1 MQTLKRFAL
10 GMVVIA
16 LASSVL
22 LVGCGQSAQSS
33 SGEAASEETEAQQEP
48 EQKGEVELAYVE
60 WARAVALTHVA
71 GEIMTRMGYD
81 VQLSNVANAAMW
93 QAVANGDADAHMT
106 AWLPATH
113 AAYYGPDGEFTDQVE
128 DLGTTYEGA
137 GLGLVVPDYVEEQ
150 SISDL
155 VANADKYDGK
165 ITGIDPGAGMMQQ
178 TEQAIENDVLGI
190 SALELIEGSGP
201 TMTAA
206 LDDAVKNERPIVVTG
221 WRPHWKFSR
230 WDLRILEE
238 SEEIYG
244 EAENIHTIARL
255 GLQEDKP
262 EVYDFLK
269 NTDWQSMSYGPVMD
283 NISNGATP
291 EEAAATFVDENV
303 DAINSA
309 LPSGMSI

>member
-1 MQTLKRFAL
+1 MKAFKRITLGL
-10 GMVVIA
+10 IVVA
-16 LASSVL
+16 LASAVL
-22 LVGCGQSAQSS
+22 LVGCGQSAGSD
-33 SGEAASEETEAQQEP
+33 EAASQEAETQTED
-48 EQKGEVELAYVE
+48 KGEVNLAHVE

-71 GEIMTRMGYD
+71 GEILDRMGYE
-81 VQLSNVANAAMW
+81 VQLNSVANAAMW
-93 QAVANGDADAHMT
+93 QAVATGDADAHMT
-106 AWLPATH
+106 AWLPSTH
-113 AAYYGPDGEFTDQVE
+113 AAYYGPEGEFTDQVE

-150 SISDL
+150 SVSDL

-178 TEQAIENDVLGI
+178 TENAIDNDTLGL
-190 SALELIEGSGP
+190 SALTLLEGSGP

-206 LDDAVKNERPIVVTG
+206 LDDAIENERPIVVTG

-255 GLQEDKP
+255 GLEEDKP
-262 EVYDFLK
+262 EVYSFLK
-269 NTDWQSMSYGPVMD
+269 DTDWASMSYGPVMD
-283 NISNGATP
+283 SISDGATP
-291 EEAAATFVDENV
+291 EDAAAEFVDANV
-303 DAINSA
+303 DAINAA
-309 LPSGMSI
+309 LPDGMSI

>member
-1 MQTLKRFAL
+1 MTMTKRIFVTFLMLSVAVSFGFAE
-10 GMVVIA
+10 G
-16 LASSVL
+16 
-22 LVGCGQSAQSS
+22 
-33 SGEAASEETEAQQEP
+33 QQEGGG
-48 EQKGEVELAYVE
+48 EGSMEEKGSVELAYVE

-81 VQLSNVANAAMW
+81 VQLSSVANAAMW

-150 SISDL
+150 SVSDL
-155 VANADKYDGK
+155 VANAEKYDNE

-178 TEQAIENDVLGI
+178 TETAIENDTLGI
-190 SALELIEGSGP
+190 SALTLLEGSGP

-206 LDDAVKNERPIVVTG
+206 LEQAVENQEPIVVTG

-255 GLQEDKP
+255 GLKDEKP
-262 EVYDFLK
+262 EVYSFLK
-269 NTDWQSMSYGPVMD
+269 DTDWQSMSYGPVMD
-283 NISNGATP
+283 DISDGATP
-291 EEAAATFVDENV
+291 EEAAAAFVDANL
-303 DAINSA
+303 DAINGA
-309 LPSGMSI
+309 LPDGMSI

>member
-1 MQTLKRFAL
+1 MKAFKRITLGL
-10 GMVVIA
+10 IVVA
-16 LASSVL
+16 LASAVL
-22 LVGCGQSAQSS
+22 LVGCGQSAGSD
-33 SGEAASEETEAQQEP
+33 EAASQEAETQTED
-48 EQKGEVELAYVE
+48 KGEVELAYVE

-71 GEIMTRMGYD
+71 GEILDRMGYE

-113 AAYYGPDGEFTDQVE
+113 AAYYGPDGEFTDDVE

-150 SISDL
+150 SVSDL
-155 VANADKYDGK
+155 VANADRYDGE

-178 TEQAIENDVLGI
+178 TENAIADDTLGL
-190 SALELIEGSGP
+190 SALTLLEGSGP

-206 LDDAVKNERPIVVTG
+206 LDDAVDNERPIVVTG

-238 SEEIYG
+238 SEQIYG
-244 EAENIHTIARL
+244 EAEDIHTIARL
-255 GLQEDKP
+255 GLEEDKP
-262 EVYDFLK
+262 EVYTFLK
-269 NTDWQSMSYGPVMD
+269 DTDWASMSYGPVMD
-283 NISNGATP
+283 SISDGATP
-291 EEAAATFVDENV
+291 EEAAADFVDANI
-303 DAINSA
+303 DAINAA
-309 LPSGMSI
+309 LPDGMSI

>member
-1 MQTLKRFAL
+1 MKAFKRITLGL
-10 GMVVIA
+10 IVVA
-16 LASSVL
+16 LASAVL
-22 LVGCGQSAQSS
+22 LVGCGQSAGSD
-33 SGEAASEETEAQQEP
+33 EAASQEAETQTED
-48 EQKGEVELAYVE
+48 KGEVELAYVE

-71 GEIMTRMGYD
+71 GEILDRMGYE

-113 AAYYGPDGEFTDQVE
+113 AAYYGPEGEFTDQVE

-150 SISDL
+150 SVSDL
-155 VANADKYDGK
+155 VANADKYDGE

-178 TEQAIENDVLGI
+178 TENAIADDTLGL
-190 SALELIEGSGP
+190 SALTLLEGSGP

-206 LDDAVKNERPIVVTG
+206 LDDAVNNERPIVVTG

-238 SEEIYG
+238 SEQIYG
-244 EAENIHTIARL
+244 EAEDIHTIARL
-255 GLQEDKP
+255 GLEEDKP
-262 EVYDFLK
+262 EVYTFLK
-269 NTDWQSMSYGPVMD
+269 DTDWASMSYGPVMD
-283 NISNGATP
+283 SISDGATP
-291 EEAAATFVDENV
+291 EEAAADFVDANI
-303 DAINSA
+303 DAINAA
-309 LPSGMSI
+309 LPDGMSI